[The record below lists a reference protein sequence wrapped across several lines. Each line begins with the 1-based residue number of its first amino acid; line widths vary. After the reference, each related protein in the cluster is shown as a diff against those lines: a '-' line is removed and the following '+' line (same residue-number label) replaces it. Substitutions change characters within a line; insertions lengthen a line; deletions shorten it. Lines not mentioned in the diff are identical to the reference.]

1 MRYSIDERPIL
12 NGAFPTILGKLLG
25 SRSLTAD
32 EVRTAFEAILSGEW
46 TPVQVG
52 AFAVGLR
59 MAGETAEAIAAAVEA
74 MRAAMT
80 PVRHGLP
87 LVIDTC
93 GTGGDGAQTLNLS
106 SAAAV
111 VVAAC
116 GIPVAKHGNRSASS
130 RCGSADVFEAMGIPL
145 DVPPERQGD
154 VLREAGI
161 AFLFAQ
167 AHHPALRHASVA
179 RRDLGTRT
187 IFNVLGPL
195 ANPAHATHQL
205 VGVYEDALR
214 PLVAQALGRLGVA
227 RAWVVRSEDGLDE
240 ISPAAAT
247 RVTELDQDGKVR
259 ERVVTPEDFG
269 LSRTSLSA
277 LAGGEIQTNARAVR
291 TILEGEPHPARGAV
305 VLNAAAALH
314 LATGEPL
321 RACAERAESAV
332 ARGAA
337 SRTFESWR
345 SAALRARGP

>member
-1 MRYSIDERPIL
+1 MFHRRPIL
-12 NGAFPTILGKLLG
+12 SGEFSFILGKLIG
-25 SRSLTAD
+25 RHSLTAV
-32 EVRTAFEAILSGEW
+32 EVRAAFDAILSGEW

-52 AFAVGLR
+52 AFAVALR
-59 MAGETAEAIAAAVEA
+59 MAGETAEVIAAAVES
-74 MRAAMT
+74 MRGAMT

-87 LVIDTC
+87 LVVDTC

-116 GIPVAKHGNRSASS
+116 GVPVAKHGNRSASS

-145 DVPPERQGD
+145 DVPPDRQGD

-187 IFNVLGPL
+187 IFNALGPL
-195 ANPAHATHQL
+195 ANPARATHQL
-205 VGVYEDALR
+205 VGVYDDGLR
-214 PLVAQALGRLGVA
+214 PLIAQALGRLGVT

-240 ISPAAAT
+240 LSPAAPT
-247 RVTELDQDGKVR
+247 RVTELDQNGQVR
-259 ERVVTPEDFG
+259 ELVVAPDDFG
-269 LSRTSLSA
+269 LPRTSLST
-277 LAGGEIQTNARAVR
+277 LAGGEVETNARAVR
-291 TILEGEPHPARGAV
+291 AILEGEPHPARNAV

-314 LATGEPL
+314 LATGDSL
-321 RACAERAESAV
+321 RACADRAERALG
-332 ARGAA
+332 GAT

-345 SAALRARGP
+345 DAALRARG